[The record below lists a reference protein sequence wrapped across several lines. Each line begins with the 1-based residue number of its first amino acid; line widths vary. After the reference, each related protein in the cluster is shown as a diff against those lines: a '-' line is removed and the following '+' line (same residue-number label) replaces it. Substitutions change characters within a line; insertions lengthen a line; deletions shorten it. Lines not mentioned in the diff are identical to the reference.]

1 MSNEEIISV
10 LNQNTPAHE
19 HSSFSFDA
27 ARIRETWSHMQK
39 NHATW
44 FLFMQSWKAD
54 DGRVVRGVRRLRAGL
69 FSRVAPTDGEVT
81 YETLMKL
88 WTAFVAP
95 GPLVESLK
103 AAGFEVLEGI
113 PESEDE
119 FEDESEIVTLPDI
132 EFFNDAGDRVL

>member
-1 MSNEEIISV
+1 
-10 LNQNTPAHE
+10 
-19 HSSFSFDA
+19 
-27 ARIRETWSHMQK
+27 
-39 NHATW
+39 
-44 FLFMQSWKAD
+44 MQSWKAD

-69 FSRVAPTDGEVT
+69 FSRVAPTDEEVT